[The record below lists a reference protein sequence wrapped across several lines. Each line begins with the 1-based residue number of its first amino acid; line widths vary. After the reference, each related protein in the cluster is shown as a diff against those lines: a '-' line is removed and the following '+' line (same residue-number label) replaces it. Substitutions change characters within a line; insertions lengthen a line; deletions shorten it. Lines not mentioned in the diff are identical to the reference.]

1 MNNERGS
8 ITLPCIIIAAIML
21 ALASSLLVFTT
32 REYEHTR
39 SYVRSRQLRL
49 LTLSTLEQAERFA
62 DGRQVLLEK
71 IFLPDKDKVVLILN
85 KTQSSDGLIKQAEV
99 LAEGA
104 RHNGA
109 MQGFKQQKFQL
120 APEQQALVR
129 EYAMIGK
136 RFTGLEH
143 LDAEARYIQAQEVS
157 LPQVDFMQEALNSSV
172 TANNIAI
179 DGFSSAFYYINGTF
193 TFPSGGKTLSGSTV
207 FVTRGNMLINANTR
221 FPGRVALISHKG
233 MITINKN
240 CRFDN
245 ALLMAQSGVYL
256 KEGCSFTGCIIAPS
270 IVIEGR
276 GRFTPSAAVAE
287 PFISAVTLTNS

>member
-99 LAEGA
+99 LAEA
-104 RHNGA
+104 TRHNGA
-109 MQGFKQQKFQL
+109 MQGFRQLKFQL
-120 APEQQALVR
+120 ASEQQALVR

-157 LPQVDFMQEALNSSV
+157 LPQVSFMEALNSSV

-256 KEGCSFTGCIIAPS
+256 KEGCNFTGCIIAPS
-270 IVIEGR
+270 IVVEGR
-276 GRFTPSAAVAE
+276 GHFTPSAAVAE
-287 PFISAVTLTNS
+287 PFISAITLTNS